1 MSGRT
6 LLGLKRHRGLGGRW
20 QQEVL
25 GDAAPGDGS
34 FLGCCRCG
42 QCKSLQPCTVADGRC
57 LTCEAGWNGTKCD
70 QPCSPG
76 FYGEGC
82 EKLCPPCKDGHT
94 CNHIN
99 GKCSHCNP
107 GWIGD
112 R

>member
-1 MSGRT
+1 MSVGTPLVR
-6 LLGLKRHRGLGGRW
+6 GGVEGGLGAPGCP
-20 QQEVL
+20 
-25 GDAAPGDGS
+25 GDAACRDGVS
-34 FLGCCRCG
+34 LGRCSCG

-70 QPCSPG
+70 QPCSAG

-82 EKLCPPCKDGHT
+82 EKVCPPCKDGHT